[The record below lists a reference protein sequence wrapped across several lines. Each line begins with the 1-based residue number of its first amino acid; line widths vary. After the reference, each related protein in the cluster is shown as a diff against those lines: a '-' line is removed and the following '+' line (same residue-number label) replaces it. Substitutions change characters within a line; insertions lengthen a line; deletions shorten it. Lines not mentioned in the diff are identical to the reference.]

1 LILDAEGDVDSVVGN
16 GDDDDEDEDDDCGR
30 HRSCGQRHHQ
40 MMMMIMD
47 TQIPTL
53 VFNLSTKDSVTVSAR
68 SFVSWPATISVFLM
82 L

>member
-1 LILDAEGDVDSVVGN
+1 MMTADVTGVAVNATTMVAADIADIVVHTTMMMVTMK
-16 GDDDDEDEDDDCGR
+16 ET
-30 HRSCGQRHHQ
+30 